1 MSDVRTNEELA
12 EATASGIRWITL
24 ARAGIEV
31 LLLGSMVLLARLIP
45 PADFGMFAVALIVQ
59 ELSRNIPSE
68 GIGGAI
74 VQRKTLE
81 RIHLQTGLAMS
92 LISGVAFTI
101 LALILAVVLVKPLYG
116 EETSHLIMLTTPC
129 FLIGAILAL
138 PMSMLRRRLDFRRLS
153 MLDITQSVV
162 RTLTTIVLAAG
173 FGLDASALVLG
184 VVVGLAVALVLALAF
199 CPVPLPR
206 WNTGAARDLLH
217 YGGPAALAAVA
228 WTGFR
233 NGDYAVIGAR
243 LGAAQAGFYWRGFQL
258 AVEYQRKV
266 STVMTQIAFP
276 VLSRTAG
283 SAELYAIRRR
293 MVQLL
298 TVMLFPLL
306 VALVILAPSV
316 VPWIFGPT
324 WEPAV
329 LPTQILAGAGAA
341 TVVIDAV
348 GSVLMAQGRTRALLG
363 YGVAHFVVYVSA
375 VVFAAGW
382 GLTGVSIAA
391 VVVHGVFL
399 VIAYLV
405 LLWGREESALR
416 FMWEDMGAAAVSCV
430 ALVAVALPVE
440 RLLSGADAPAVL
452 HLVLVGIAGA
462 CAYLAALRLLF
473 PGAWGDLIGL
483 IRRVLPSGRP
493 VRAFARRLTVAT
505 GRSSS

>member
-1 MSDVRTNEELA
+1 LSDVRTNEELA

-24 ARAGIEV
+24 ARVGIEI

-74 VQRKTLE
+74 VQRKTIGRE
-81 RIHLQTGLAMS
+81 HLQAGLAMS
-92 LISGVAFTI
+92 LLSGLVLTI
-101 LALILAVVLVKPLYG
+101 LSLILTVVLVEPIYG
-116 EETSHLIMLTTPC
+116 EDTARLILLTTPC

-138 PMSMLRRRLDFRRLS
+138 PMSVLRRRLDFRRLS

-162 RTLTTIVLAAG
+162 RTVVTVVLAAA

-184 VVVGLAVALVLALAF
+184 VVVGAALALAMALVF

-206 WNTGAARDLLH
+206 WNTRAARELLA

-243 LGAAQAGFYWRGFQL
+243 LGSAQAGFYWRGFQL

-283 SAELYAIRRR
+283 SEELYALRRR

-306 VALVILAPSV
+306 VGLVILAPTL

-363 YGVAHFVVYVSA
+363 YGVAHFVVYISA
-375 VVFAAGW
+375 VVFASSY
-382 GLTGVSIAA
+382 GLKGVSIAA
-391 VVVHGVFL
+391 VAVHGVFL

-405 LLWGREESALR
+405 LLRGSSERAFR
-416 FMWEDMGAAAVSCV
+416 FMWEDMGAATVSCAALAGAALPADLALSSAGAPTV
-430 ALVAVALPVE
+430 VHLALVGV
-440 RLLSGADAPAVL
+440 
-452 HLVLVGIAGA
+452 AGA
-462 CAYLAALRLLF
+462 CAYFAVLRLLF
-473 PGAWGDLIGL
+473 GGAWRDLAAL
-483 IRRVLPSGRP
+483 VRRVLPAGRP
-493 VRAFARRLTVAT
+493 VRAFARRLTLAP
-505 GRSSS
+505 GRGSS